1 MLALHVSDRMAWR
14 LLLAWA
20 AAAAPPGGGH
30 AGPSPAPPYRH
41 ALEAAVLRDGAL
53 APLPLPLYVTD
64 TYMGG
69 WNEFD
74 LSAHPELDLST
85 KVFYAPDPAVARNYS
100 TAAFGDRGFVRQ
112 RLALMQR
119 SGLTPAV
126 HIMPH
131 RLIQRAANGS
141 FVLQDWRD
149 EGARVDGEFLTSV
162 ALFEALYKPLLEE
175 LRLPY
180 MLIYDMWGFADFI
193 PKGLDAATFKRLYWE
208 ELGYIHRSLGYTKPP
223 RGGTDHHIRLK
234 EYTAERT
241 FSPAVY
247 LFAGA
252 GPEDRGMCDGD
263 SLRMQ
268 LLLSLGRPNG
278 TGVSPVTGEKLG
290 LDKIF
295 WIHWCECTVG
305 RDTPADAPPPSDP
318 SARCRQ
324 TCSPP
329 TSERARN
336 SRPGGR
342 ARGTPPTPTNS
353 VRPCRCHG
361 PLERSA

>member
-14 LLLAWA
+14 LLLACCCA

-30 AGPSPAPPYRH
+30 AGGPRYRH

-149 EGARVDGEFLTSV
+149 EGARVDGEFVTSV
-162 ALFEALYKPLLEE
+162 ALFEALYRPLLEE

-180 MLIYDMWGFADFI
+180 MLIYDMWGFANFI

-208 ELGYIHRSLGYTKPP
+208 ELGYIHRSLGYAKPP

-252 GPEDRGMCDGD
+252 GPEDRGMCDDD

-278 TGVSPVTGEKLG
+278 TGVSPVTGEELS
-290 LDKIF
+290 LDRIF

-318 SARCRQ
+318 SARCR
-324 TCSPP
+324 
-329 TSERARN
+329 
-336 SRPGGR
+336 
-342 ARGTPPTPTNS
+342 
-353 VRPCRCHG
+353 
-361 PLERSA
+361 